1 MQVGGSPLNPGAQL
15 CVPAASAT
23 TTYMNNGNFRVKN
36 NTPHFLRLSY
46 GPEAVSLTRREE
58 LNNGRMAMIA
68 ISGICAAE
76 LATGKDSD
84 SLTTEGLSQLGVQRM
99 AHLLS
104 QEDQGLAFACRFSVR
119 IPKFPQQLA
128 RKLKPISSHIFSHK
142 SRTLK
147 MTSWGH
153 KVAILLY
160 VQKARGERIG
170 PTVRRSSRAGPPVPW
185 TPVCVRR
192 K

>member
-1 MQVGGSPLNPGAQL
+1 MRVQVLTSAATCRGLESGSEAILSCNRTDAFDTMQVGGSPLNPRTQL

-142 SRTLK
+142 S
-147 MTSWGH
+147 GH
-153 KVAILLY
+153 
-160 VQKARGERIG
+160 
-170 PTVRRSSRAGPPVPW
+170 SR
-185 TPVCVRR
+185 
-192 K
+192 